1 MRDNMDSITFLG
13 LSAGLLTTVSAV
25 PQLLKAWR
33 TKSTADISLG
43 AVVLLVSGVGLWL
56 LYGIMINNFPLIAAN
71 VVTLIVWIGTLIL
84 KLRFDGTNAV

>member
-1 MRDNMDSITFLG
+1 MDSITFLG